1 MEILL
6 DYLIFLLKVLT
17 IALAVTVPLLI
28 VIGSSKGKSQPK
40 GTLSIANLSDK
51 YEEMGNAVK
60 GSLMSSKELKKFNK
74 ELSKNKKMS
83 NNCPKPKNS
92 NM

>member
-1 MEILL
+1 MEILI

-40 GTLSIANLSDK
+40 GTLSITNLSDK
-51 YEEMGNAVK
+51 YEEMGL
-60 GSLMSSKELKKFNK
+60 SLIHI
-74 ELSKNKKMS
+74 
-83 NNCPKPKNS
+83 
-92 NM
+92 